1 MKIQQH
7 LFKQK
12 VNKKLLSLQ
21 LSASLVFPTTDRSAY
36 FCLAQFFYN
45 RCNSPI
51 CPRVVADKSVSF
63 MQTMD
68 LPQSALDQ
76 SNY

>member
-36 FCLAQFFYN
+36 FGTVFYN